1 MNVYLSLCELERI
14 KRWHVA
20 HRQEHPLEYHLWDGV
35 LTFWVMGWV
44 GWVPALFLFFSQALW
59 LVPLCAAG
67 VWAPTL
73 YVHWRR
79 KVHKAQRLRCDWL
92 GPADN

>member
-1 MNVYLSLCELERI
+1 MNLYLSLGELERI

-44 GWVPALFLFFSQALW
+44 GWFGGLLFIRTPCGWCRSA
-59 LVPLCAAG
+59 
-67 VWAPTL
+67 
-73 YVHWRR
+73 
-79 KVHKAQRLRCDWL
+79 
-92 GPADN
+92 